1 MGTHAFVNARYQ
13 HEFGHTGP
21 CTRWEAHF
29 PPRWGTAAAFR
40 RHLRPADIRKTC
52 GRRGPRAPAFVVWA
66 SGRPSRGGRARARAR
81 EHEMAA
87 GAGAGRPPPRAGARR
102 SARPRV
108 PPDARRDTKGW
119 SESTERGRAY
129 GAARGPERPGPDYR
143 GRSWARR
150 NRPLERGLG
159 CGAARLPRPSP
170 SVNGRNGL
178 AGRAGA
184 GRAHRGAGAALAA
197 AAGRPG
203 ASILPRAP

>member
-1 MGTHAFVNARYQ
+1 MHVGIHGNPCVRECQIPTRVWAYWTVYALGGPLPSTLGHGGCLSAPSSPRGHQKDLRSAR
-13 HEFGHTGP
+13 
-21 CTRWEAHF
+21 
-29 PPRWGTAAAFR
+29 PPRSGLCCLGFR
-40 RHLRPADIRKTC
+40 ASIT
-52 GRRGPRAPAFVVWA
+52 RRPRARGSTKWRP
-66 SGRPSRGGRARARAR
+66 GRG
-81 EHEMAA
+81 
-87 GAGAGRPPPRAGARR
+87 GAGRPPPRAGARR

-129 GAARGPERPGPDYR
+129 GAARGPEQPGPDYR

-178 AGRAGA
+178 AGRA
-184 GRAHRGAGAALAA
+184 HRGAGAALAA

>member
-66 SGRPSRGGRARARAR
+66 SGRPSRGGRARGSTKWRP
-81 EHEMAA
+81 
-87 GAGAGRPPPRAGARR
+87 GRGRGARPLAQAHGA
-102 SARPRV
+102 ARVPAF